1 MHLAGMFVNKDLFEA
16 QNVEPLSYGYT
27 LEDLERTVA
36 AMSAPANGVVAL
48 KNADIVDWYPA
59 VKNSSL
65 GWFPNYCLLL
75 FQVPKKHK
83 LV

>member
-65 GWFPNYCLLL
+65 GWFTYDGKEVHLMEVQPS
-75 FQVPKKHK
+75 
-83 LV
+83 